1 MPDLNQ
7 EIWTGEVRKAFREPS
22 ESRGWDKGIPS
33 APAESVK
40 AEKIHFNLLGAD
52 PQILINNKQYPLVPE
67 GVVDEDKVVSL
78 DKFETKPSKITD
90 DEARTLSY
98 DKVATVVERHKLSM
112 EDGHYDKG
120 LWNIAPQTNAKESP
134 VIQVGEANI
143 IDGLLQLKKFFD
155 KNKVPKKGRILVL
168 SSDHAIALC
177 KASDKFERQYNV
189 NHVDGVCGN
198 LYGFT
203 IYESTELPFYQ
214 GSTKK
219 AYGSVIT
226 DEKQCSLA
234 FYEKAMIKANGS
246 VKFYFQKAEDNP
258 LTKENLISFTKWSTI
273 TPVVEKFTRAALLFS

>member
-22 ESRGWDKGIPS
+22 ESRGW
-33 APAESVK
+33 
-40 AEKIHFNLLGAD
+40 GAD

-155 KNKVPKKGRILVL
+155 KNKVPKKGRQ
-168 SSDHAIALC
+168 S
-177 KASDKFERQYNV
+177 R
-189 NHVDGVCGN
+189 
-198 LYGFT
+198 
-203 IYESTELPFYQ
+203 
-214 GSTKK
+214 
-219 AYGSVIT
+219 
-226 DEKQCSLA
+226 
-234 FYEKAMIKANGS
+234 
-246 VKFYFQKAEDNP
+246 
-258 LTKENLISFTKWSTI
+258 
-273 TPVVEKFTRAALLFS
+273 